1 MPLTKFQK
9 ILNAEKSDIYDV
21 LSYVAY
27 NSEILERTERAE
39 KARLQFLH
47 MDENY
52 KDFLEFVLSQY
63 VINGFEEL
71 DDEKLSSFLQ
81 LKYHSIQ
88 DAKAKLGDVKTIR
101 NHFID
106 YQRFLYN

>member
-1 MPLTKFQK
+1 M
-9 ILNAEKSDIYDV
+9 
-21 LSYVAY
+21 AY
-27 NSEILERTERAE
+27 NSEILERPQRAA

-47 MDENY
+47 MDDNY

-63 VINGFEEL
+63 VTNGFEEL

-88 DAKAKLGDVKTIR
+88 DAKEKLGDVKTIR
-101 NHFID
+101 NNFIN
-106 YQRFLYN
+106 YQQFLYL